1 MKRTNKKGFTITE
14 LVIVIAVIGIL
25 AAVLIPTFTGVVE
38 DANKSAALQTAR
50 NAYTMLTAHDAENNT
65 VPESYNGY
73 AFIVD
78 NKYVVTIDA
87 GELKV
92 VEGKT
97 AANYTL
103 ADADKVT
110 VAAAPANVVIYKKIT
125 AKAVQA

>member
-50 NAYTMLTAHDAENNT
+50 SAYTSLTTQDSKAGTTPA
-65 VPESYNGY
+65 SYNGY

-87 GELKV
+87 GKLKV
-92 VEGKT
+92 VEDKT
-97 AANYTL
+97 VADYTL
-103 ADADKVT
+103 DPDDKVT
-110 VAAAPANVVIYKKIT
+110 VAAAPTNVVIYKKIT
-125 AKAVQA
+125 ANAVQA